1 MRLKPVSLVSSN
13 VNHLSKLVALDQR
26 SVDNPWT
33 MNRFEKVLSKRSV
46 HGIGAFDQDR
56 NLWGYVI
63 YDSAEP
69 NNLSVVSLLVD
80 KKSRRMG
87 IGTGLLD
94 CVRAAM
100 NSIGVMAKFHC
111 YVSEDDDAAIRFLTS
126 YKEMRKIS
134 LQTSLV
140 RGEPRDVYQFVFQE
154 ALVESCV

>member
-1 MRLKPVSLVSSN
+1 MRLKPVTLKPSKVE
-13 VNHLSKLVALDQR
+13 HLSKLVALDQR
-26 SVDNPWT
+26 SVDSPWT
-33 MNRFEKVLSKRSV
+33 MNRFEKVLNKRSV
-46 HGIGAFDQDR
+46 HGIGAFDQNESLR
-56 NLWGYVI
+56 GYVI
-63 YDSAEP
+63 YDSTEP
-69 NNLSVVSLLVD
+69 NRLAVVSLLVD
-80 KKSRRMG
+80 LKFRRMG

-100 NSIGVMAKFHC
+100 NSVGVMAKFHC
-111 YVSEDDDAAIRFLTS
+111 YTREDDDAAIRFLAS